1 MRGSVARMGHLRIAL
16 AALAAAAILAPAAQ
30 AAPHGYVRVESPDI
44 AAPPTPFDFGGRAD
58 CPPGTVVW
66 SGGVGGTSDF
76 GMDINSS
83 NPTGSGWEGRY
94 NNRSSHSGAFDVE
107 AICAAQPR
115 RYVQTFALAANPAG
129 TQATA
134 TATCPARTVVL
145 GGGAQSSSDD
155 GRAFLLSAYPATT
168 KTYTAV
174 IWNGS
179 PRDEQLAVYA
189 ICGKR
194 PLGYEL
200 NASTGS
206 GTGPA
211 ELTGGGHCTLL
222 GKVVIGGGVRIA
234 NPQPLIS
241 IATSFAD
248 EDTQWLTN
256 VDVQTGGVQTTTI
269 YSICAA

>member
-1 MRGSVARMGHLRIAL
+1 MGPLRATL
-16 AALAAAAILAPAAQ
+16 AALAAAISLAPAAL
-30 AAPHGYVRVESPDI
+30 ATPPGYVRVESPDI

-83 NPTGSGWEGRY
+83 NPTAAGWEGRY
-94 NNRSSHSGAFDVE
+94 NNRSTRNGAFEVE
-107 AICAAQPR
+107 AICAAKPR
-115 RYVQTFALAANPAG
+115 HYVQTFALAANPAG

-134 TATCPARTVVL
+134 TATCPGRTVVL

-155 GRAFLLSAYPATT
+155 GRAFLLSAYPAT
-168 KTYTAV
+168 KQTYTAV

-179 PRDEQLAVYA
+179 TRDEQLAVYA

-194 PLGYEL
+194 PSGYEL

-206 GTGPA
+206 GKGPA
-211 ELTGGGHCTLL
+211 EFTGGGQCTRL
-222 GKVVIGGGVRIA
+222 GKVVIGGGVRVA

-248 EDTQWLTN
+248 QDTQWLTN
-256 VDVQTGGVQTTTI
+256 VDVQIGGVQTTTI

>member
-1 MRGSVARMGHLRIAL
+1 MGHLRAAL
-16 AALAAAAILAPAAQ
+16 AALAASAIFAPAALS
-30 AAPHGYVRVESPDI
+30 APPGYVRIESGDI
-44 AAPPTPFDFGGRAD
+44 AAPPTPLDFGGRAD

-76 GMDINSS
+76 GQDINSS

-94 NNRSSHSGAFDVE
+94 NNRSSRTGAFRVE
-107 AICAAQPR
+107 AICAAQPKH
-115 RYVQTFALAANPAG
+115 YTQTFALAANPAG

-134 TATCPARTVVL
+134 TATCPAKTVIL

-179 PRDEQLAVYA
+179 TRNEQLAVYA
-189 ICGKR
+189 ICGKK
-194 PLGYEL
+194 PKGYEL

-211 ELTGGGHCTLL
+211 EFTGGGQCKRF
-222 GKVVIGGGVRIA
+222 GKVVIGGGVQVA

-241 IATSFAD
+241 LGTSFAD
-248 EDTQWLTN
+248 QDTQWLTN
-256 VDVQTGGVQTTTI
+256 VDVQTGGLQTTTI